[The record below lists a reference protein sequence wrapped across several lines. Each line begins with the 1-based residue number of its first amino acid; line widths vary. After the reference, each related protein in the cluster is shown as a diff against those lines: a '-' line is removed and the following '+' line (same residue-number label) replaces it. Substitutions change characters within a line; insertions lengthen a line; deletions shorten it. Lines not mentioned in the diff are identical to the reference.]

1 MHSSRSR
8 WLRSVSAIVAPL
20 LIAVAIPATVW
31 AQAALP
37 RTPWGTPDLNGIW
50 SHGTAPPLERAEQQV
65 DRELLT
71 EAESAEINAAQRST
85 EGVGARRVVWWERS
99 LSDGRTSMIVDPP
112 DGRIPY
118 SAAGLERVR
127 DRPGQTSEGPE
138 GRSPVPRSAG
148 SRERNFSGL
157 TEILRHSVGKSCPTL
172 SSELGFILLT
182 SQVVCGSVGS
192 PKVDDARSFGMWCL

>member
-50 SHGTAPPLERAEQQV
+50 SHGTATPLERAEQQV

-71 EAESAEINAAQRST
+71 EAEIAEIDAAQRAEPGSPAPT
-85 EGVGARRVVWWERS
+85 RVVT
-99 LSDGRTSMIVDPP
+99 GC
-112 DGRIPY
+112 GRIRTD
-118 SAAGLERVR
+118 S
-127 DRPGQTSEGPE
+127 D
-138 GRSPVPRSAG
+138 
-148 SRERNFSGL
+148 
-157 TEILRHSVGKSCPTL
+157 
-172 SSELGFILLT
+172 
-182 SQVVCGSVGS
+182 VVEPGS
-192 PKVDDARSFGMWCL
+192 PAPTRVVTGFSTTERRKRDAIRHERRRRSIQPLPAVSQPLA